1 MINYISKP
9 AIDFDRLKEYIQIS
23 ERANQFSN
31 EGPLKFLL
39 EEKLTDL
46 LRIESGKKLLVCNN
60 GTTALHAI
68 QLFITMQKSEV
79 KWISPDF
86 NFPSI
91 RCLNSPSDICDI
103 DLETCGIPLDT
114 DISEYTGVVI
124 TNLFGTCQPLDEW
137 TQRCKKENKYL
148 IVDNASSPLS
158 VYEGKTLPNWGDF
171 SFGSLHHTKII
182 GFGEGGFIV
191 CNEEHYDT
199 LKAILN
205 FGFDIERNHHVYSSN
220 FKMADTTASYILQ
233 YLDQFDLKK
242 FLQIQN
248 ELVQELTYSGFKM
261 FPSQPADELVY
272 GNLPI
277 LFDNPTDHLVFRKN
291 NIEANKYYKP
301 LLGLDNSKNI
311 YERIVNFPLHQN
323 LTSYEIRL
331 MIKTIRT
338 LLI

>member
-9 AIDFDRLKEYIQIS
+9 AVDFDRLEEYVSIS

-31 EGPLKFLL
+31 DGPLKFML
-39 EEKLTDL
+39 EDRLTEL
-46 LRIESGKKLLVCNN
+46 LRVEPGKKLLVCSN

-68 QLFITMQKSEV
+68 HLFLQMKENLS

-86 NFPSI
+86 NFPSV
-91 RCLNSPSDICDI
+91 RSLNALTDIIDI
-103 DLETCGIPLDT
+103 DLETCGIPLDA
-114 DISEYTGVVI
+114 DISAYDGVII
-124 TNLFGTCQPLDEW
+124 TNLFGTCQPLDHW
-137 TQRCKKENKYL
+137 TQRCKAENKVL

-158 VYEGKTLPNWGDF
+158 VYQGKTLVNWGDF

-191 CNEEHYDT
+191 APEEHYDD

-205 FGFDIERNHHVYSSN
+205 FGFDIERNHHTYSSN
-220 FKMADTTASYILQ
+220 FKMADTTASFILQ

-242 FLQIQN
+242 FVSIQN
-248 ELVQELTYSGFKM
+248 KLVSELTDAGYSM
-261 FPSQPADELVY
+261 FPSADADELVY

-277 LFDNPTDHLVFRKN
+277 LFEKPTDHLVFRKN

-301 LLGLDNSKNI
+301 LTGLTNAMNI
-311 YERIVNFPLHQN
+311 YSRIVNFPLHQN
-323 LTSYEIRL
+323 LTSYEIKL
-331 MIKTIRT
+331 MIKTIKT